1 MARIPDVLAAVAAL
15 VLFVWLLAVAGAF
28 SPSGSVDW
36 VLFGTG
42 AGVLAASRVLR
53 GGDAAAQRPL

>member
-1 MARIPDVLAAVAAL
+1 MARLPDALAAIGSA
-15 VLFVWLLAVAGAF
+15 VLFVWLLAVAGVF

-42 AGVLAASRVLR
+42 VGVLAASRVLR